1 MTTQLKFETST
12 ASRKNKMPENETVD
26 KSTYDESNIT
36 VLQGLE
42 AVRLRPGMYIG
53 GVDSTALHHLVFEIV
68 DNSVDEALAGYCSE
82 IHVIINSDGSL
93 SVEDDGRGIPVGIH
107 EEEGIPAVELIL
119 TRLHSGGKFDNSNY
133 KVSGGLNGVGAS
145 VVNALSG
152 KMIAEIHREGFLW
165 KQEYQ
170 KGITASSLEQI
181 EESKTTGT
189 HITFWPD
196 KTIFDNV
203 DFNFEILAHR
213 LRELAFLNKGILI
226 SIRDNRSERFQEFK
240 YEGGIAAFIEHINE
254 NKNVL
259 HESPVYFS
267 GKSED
272 VEIEVA
278 FQYNDSYTERIYSFV
293 NNINT
298 VDGGTH
304 LTGFKGAL
312 TRTLNSYISANKI
325 TNDLKENL
333 TGEDVR
339 EGMAAVIST
348 RVTNPQFESQKKIK
362 LTNVEIKGKVE
373 TLVSEY
379 LGAHL
384 EENPA
389 VAKKIVAKAIDAQR
403 ARLAAKKAREI
414 TRRKNVLEFSTLP
427 GKLADCQESDPALS
441 ELFLVEGDS
450 AGGSAKQGRD
460 RKNQAILPLKGKILN
475 VEKARFDKM
484 LSHEEIKAMIT
495 AMGTGIGKEEFDL
508 EKIRYHKIIIMTD
521 ADVDGLHILTLIL
534 TFFYRQMPEIIEN
547 GYLYIAQP
555 PLYKAKKGR
564 SSFYAKNEND
574 LTERLVRSSSETL
587 SLTSEKGTTIS
598 GEDLFQ
604 TALKIR
610 LYRTHYGRLCFN
622 PNLTLLINLLLKHEI
637 EIDLGGAEH
646 ILNCIDNLKNSYP
659 DYKLTVDPEKQG
671 SNVLIQVNDTQIELS
686 LNLLE
691 NLSAY
696 DYSQLFQEHMN
707 LKTALGENGL
717 LLTEENEG
725 ESHSIQTWSQV
736 LEFMVS
742 FGKKGMYIQRYKG
755 LGEMNPEQLWETT
768 LDPTIRTLKKV
779 KVEDIVESDGIFTI
793 LMGDNVEPRRNFIV
807 ENALRVKNLDV

>member
-1 MTTQLKFETST
+1 MQ
-12 ASRKNKMPENETVD
+12 ENQSVEVTD
-26 KSTYDESNIT
+26 YDESNIT

-53 GVDSTALHHLVFEIV
+53 GVDNTALHHLVFEVV
-68 DNSVDEALAGYCSE
+68 DNSVDEALAGFCTE
-82 IHVIINSDGSL
+82 IHVIINSDGSI
-93 SVEDDGRGIPVGIH
+93 SVEDNGRGIPVGIH

-119 TRLHSGGKFDNSNY
+119 TRLHAGGKFDNSNY

-145 VVNALSG
+145 VVNALSNR
-152 KMIAEIHREGFLW
+152 MIAEIHREGFLW
-165 KQEYQ
+165 KQEYR
-170 KGITASSLEQI
+170 KGNTASTLQQI
-181 EESKTTGT
+181 EDSRKTGT
-189 HITFWPD
+189 NITFWPD
-196 KTIFDNV
+196 DTIFDHV
-203 DFNFEILAHR
+203 EFNYEILAHR
-213 LRELAFLNKGILI
+213 LRELAFLNRGIMI

-240 YEGGIAAFIEHINE
+240 YDGGIASFIRHINE

-259 HESPVYFS
+259 HEDPVYFS

-293 NNINT
+293 NTINT
-298 VDGGTH
+298 IDGGTH

-312 TRTLNSYISANKI
+312 TRTLNNYMTSNNIAN
-325 TNDLKENL
+325 DSKENFS
-333 TGEDVR
+333 GEDVR
-339 EGMAAVIST
+339 EGMAAVISA
-348 RVTNPQFESQKKIK
+348 RVTEPQFESQKKIK

-379 LGAHL
+379 LGAYL
-384 EENPA
+384 EENPS
-389 VAKKIVAKAIDAQR
+389 VSKKIVAKAIDAQR
-403 ARLAAKKAREI
+403 ARLAAKKAREL

-427 GKLADCQESDPALS
+427 GKLADCQESDPSLS

-484 LSHEEIKAMIT
+484 LTNEEIKTMIT
-495 AMGTGIGKEEFDL
+495 AMGTGIGKEEFNL

-521 ADVDGLHILTLIL
+521 ADVDGSHILTLIL

-555 PLYKAKKGR
+555 PLYRAKKGR
-564 SSFYAKNEND
+564 SSFFVRDENE
-574 LTERLVRSSSETL
+574 LTERLVRSSSEIL
-587 SLTSEKGTTIS
+587 ILKPENGTAIS
-598 GEDLFQ
+598 GEELFQ
-604 TALKIR
+604 IALQIR
-610 LYRTHYGRLCFN
+610 LYRTHYDRLCYN
-622 PNLTLLINLLLKHEI
+622 PNLTMLINLLLKHQI

-646 ILNCIDNLKNSYP
+646 IINCISGLKNIYH

-671 SNVLIQVNDTQIELS
+671 NNVLIEVNGQQIELS

-696 DYSQLFQEHMN
+696 DYSQMFEEHLR
-707 LKTALGENGL
+707 LKAALGEKGVV
-717 LLTEENEG
+717 LTEEKEG
-725 ESHSIQTWSQV
+725 ESNFFQSWFEV
-736 LEFMVS
+736 LDFMIN

-768 LDPTIRTLKKV
+768 LNPKVRTLKKV
-779 KVEDIVESDGIFTI
+779 TIEDIVESDGIFTI
-793 LMGDNVEPRRNFIV
+793 LMGDHVEPRRNFIE

>member
-26 KSTYDESNIT
+26 KSTYDESDIT

-53 GVDSTALHHLVFEIV
+53 GVDSTALHHLVFEVV

-170 KGITASSLEQI
+170 QGITASSLEQI
-181 EESKTTGT
+181 EESKKTGT

-312 TRTLNSYISANKI
+312 TRTLNSYMSANKI
-325 TNDLKENL
+325 TNDLEENL

-555 PLYKAKKGR
+555 PLYRAKKGR
-564 SSFYAKNEND
+564 SSFYAKNENE
-574 LTERLVRSSSETL
+574 LTERLVRASSETL

-696 DYSQLFQEHMN
+696 DYSQLFQEHLN
-707 LKTALGENGL
+707 LKTALGENGVV
-717 LLTEENEG
+717 LTEENEG

>member
-1 MTTQLKFETST
+1 MQ
-12 ASRKNKMPENETVD
+12 ENQSVEVTD
-26 KSTYDESNIT
+26 YDESNIT

-53 GVDSTALHHLVFEIV
+53 GVDNTALHHLVFEVV
-68 DNSVDEALAGYCSE
+68 DNSVDEALAGFCTE
-82 IHVIINSDGSL
+82 IHVIINSDGSI
-93 SVEDDGRGIPVGIH
+93 SVEDNGRGIPVGIH

-119 TRLHSGGKFDNSNY
+119 TRLHAGGKFDNSNY

-145 VVNALSG
+145 VVNALSNR
-152 KMIAEIHREGFLW
+152 MIAEIHREGFLW
-165 KQEYQ
+165 KQEYR
-170 KGITASSLEQI
+170 KGNTASTLQQI
-181 EESKTTGT
+181 EDSRKTGT
-189 HITFWPD
+189 NITFWPD
-196 KTIFDNV
+196 DTIFDHV
-203 DFNFEILAHR
+203 EFNYEILAHR
-213 LRELAFLNKGILI
+213 LRELAFLNRGIMI

-240 YEGGIAAFIEHINE
+240 YDGGIASFIRHINE

-259 HESPVYFS
+259 HEDPVYFS

-293 NNINT
+293 NTINT
-298 VDGGTH
+298 IDGGTH

-312 TRTLNSYISANKI
+312 TRTLNNYMTSNNIAN
-325 TNDLKENL
+325 DSKENFS
-333 TGEDVR
+333 GEDVR
-339 EGMAAVIST
+339 EGMAAVISARLT
-348 RVTNPQFESQKKIK
+348 EPQFESQKKIK

-379 LGAHL
+379 LGAYL
-384 EENPA
+384 EENPS
-389 VAKKIVAKAIDAQR
+389 VSKKIVAKAIDAQR
-403 ARLAAKKAREI
+403 ARLAAKKAREL

-427 GKLADCQESDPALS
+427 GKLADCQESDPSLS

-484 LSHEEIKAMIT
+484 LTNEEIKTMIT
-495 AMGTGIGKEEFDL
+495 AMGTGIGKEEFNL

-521 ADVDGLHILTLIL
+521 ADVDGSHILTLIL

-555 PLYKAKKGR
+555 PLYRAKKGR
-564 SSFYAKNEND
+564 SSFFVRDENE
-574 LTERLVRSSSETL
+574 LTERLVRSSSEIL
-587 SLTSEKGTTIS
+587 ILKPENGTAIS
-598 GEDLFQ
+598 GEELFQ
-604 TALKIR
+604 IALQIR
-610 LYRTHYGRLCFN
+610 LYRTHYDRLCYN
-622 PNLTLLINLLLKHEI
+622 PNLTMLINLLLKHQI

-646 ILNCIDNLKNSYP
+646 IINCISGLKNIYH

-671 SNVLIQVNDTQIELS
+671 SNVFIEVNGQQIELS

-696 DYSQLFQEHMN
+696 DYSQMFEEHLR
-707 LKTALGENGL
+707 LKAALGEKGVV
-717 LLTEENEG
+717 LTEEKEG
-725 ESHSIQTWSQV
+725 ESNFFQSWFEV
-736 LEFMVS
+736 LDFMIN

-768 LDPTIRTLKKV
+768 LNPEVRTLKKV
-779 KVEDIVESDGIFTI
+779 TIEDIVESDGIFTI
-793 LMGDNVEPRRNFIV
+793 LMGDRVEPRRNFIE

>member
-1 MTTQLKFETST
+1 MQ
-12 ASRKNKMPENETVD
+12 ENQSVEVTD
-26 KSTYDESNIT
+26 YDESNIT

-53 GVDSTALHHLVFEIV
+53 GVDNTALHHLVFEVV
-68 DNSVDEALAGYCSE
+68 DNSVDEALAGFCTE
-82 IHVIINSDGSL
+82 IHVIINSDGSI
-93 SVEDDGRGIPVGIH
+93 SVEDNGRGIPVGIH

-119 TRLHSGGKFDNSNY
+119 TRLHAGGKFDNSNY

-145 VVNALSG
+145 VVNALSNR
-152 KMIAEIHREGFLW
+152 MIAEIHREGFLW
-165 KQEYQ
+165 KQEYR
-170 KGITASSLEQI
+170 KGNTASTLQQI
-181 EESKTTGT
+181 EDSRKTGT
-189 HITFWPD
+189 NITFWPD
-196 KTIFDNV
+196 DTIFDHV
-203 DFNFEILAHR
+203 EFNYEILAHR
-213 LRELAFLNKGILI
+213 LRELAFLNRGIMI

-240 YEGGIAAFIEHINE
+240 YDGGIASFIRHINE

-259 HESPVYFS
+259 HEDPVYFS

-293 NNINT
+293 NTINT
-298 VDGGTH
+298 IDGGTH

-312 TRTLNSYISANKI
+312 TRTLNNYMTSNNIAN
-325 TNDLKENL
+325 DSKENFS
-333 TGEDVR
+333 GEDVR
-339 EGMAAVIST
+339 EGMAAVISA
-348 RVTNPQFESQKKIK
+348 RVTEPQFESQKKIK

-379 LGAHL
+379 LGAYL
-384 EENPA
+384 EENPS
-389 VAKKIVAKAIDAQR
+389 VSKKIVAKAIDAQR
-403 ARLAAKKAREI
+403 ARLAAKKAREL

-427 GKLADCQESDPALS
+427 GKLADCQESDPSLS

-484 LSHEEIKAMIT
+484 LTNEEIKTMIT
-495 AMGTGIGKEEFDL
+495 AMGTGIGKEEFNL

-521 ADVDGLHILTLIL
+521 ADVDGSHILTLIL

-555 PLYKAKKGR
+555 PLYRAKKGR
-564 SSFYAKNEND
+564 SSFFVRDENE
-574 LTERLVRSSSETL
+574 LTERLVRSSSEIL
-587 SLTSEKGTTIS
+587 ILKPENGTAIS
-598 GEDLFQ
+598 GEELFQ
-604 TALKIR
+604 IALQIR
-610 LYRTHYGRLCFN
+610 LYRTHYDRLCYN
-622 PNLTLLINLLLKHEI
+622 PNLTMLINLLLKHQI

-646 ILNCIDNLKNSYP
+646 IINCISGLKNIYH

-671 SNVLIQVNDTQIELS
+671 SNVFIEVNGQQIELS

-696 DYSQLFQEHMN
+696 DYSQMFEEHLR
-707 LKTALGENGL
+707 LKAALGEKGMV
-717 LLTEENEG
+717 LTEEKEG
-725 ESHSIQTWSQV
+725 ESHFFQSWFEV
-736 LEFMVS
+736 LDFMIN

-768 LDPTIRTLKKV
+768 LNPKVRTLKKV
-779 KVEDIVESDGIFTI
+779 TIEDIVESDGIFTI
-793 LMGDNVEPRRNFIV
+793 LMGDQVEPRRNFIE

>member
-1 MTTQLKFETST
+1 MQ
-12 ASRKNKMPENETVD
+12 ENQSVEVTD
-26 KSTYDESNIT
+26 YDESNIT

-53 GVDSTALHHLVFEIV
+53 GVDNTALHHLVFEVV
-68 DNSVDEALAGYCSE
+68 DNSVDEALAGFCTE
-82 IHVIINSDGSL
+82 IHVIINSDGSI
-93 SVEDDGRGIPVGIH
+93 SVEDNGRGIPVGIH

-119 TRLHSGGKFDNSNY
+119 TRLHAGGKFDNSNY

-145 VVNALSG
+145 VVNALSNR
-152 KMIAEIHREGFLW
+152 MIAEIHREGFLW
-165 KQEYQ
+165 KQEYK
-170 KGITASSLEQI
+170 KGNTASTLQQI
-181 EESKTTGT
+181 EDSRKTGT
-189 HITFWPD
+189 NITFWPD
-196 KTIFDNV
+196 DTIFDHV
-203 DFNFEILAHR
+203 EFNYEILAHR
-213 LRELAFLNKGILI
+213 LRELAFLNRGIMI

-240 YEGGIAAFIEHINE
+240 YDGGIASFIRHINE

-259 HESPVYFS
+259 HEDPVYFS

-293 NNINT
+293 NTINT
-298 VDGGTH
+298 IDGGTH

-312 TRTLNSYISANKI
+312 TRTLNNYMTSNNIAN
-325 TNDLKENL
+325 DSKENFS
-333 TGEDVR
+333 GEDVR
-339 EGMAAVIST
+339 EGMAAVISA
-348 RVTNPQFESQKKIK
+348 RVTEPQFESQKKIK

-379 LGAHL
+379 LGAYL
-384 EENPA
+384 EENPS
-389 VAKKIVAKAIDAQR
+389 VSKKIVAKAIDAQR
-403 ARLAAKKAREI
+403 ARLAAKKAREL

-427 GKLADCQESDPALS
+427 GKLADCQESDPSLS

-484 LSHEEIKAMIT
+484 LTNEEIKTMIT
-495 AMGTGIGKEEFDL
+495 AMGTGIGKEEFNL

-521 ADVDGLHILTLIL
+521 ADVDGSHILTLIL

-555 PLYKAKKGR
+555 PLYRAKKGR
-564 SSFYAKNEND
+564 SSFFVRDENE
-574 LTERLVRSSSETL
+574 LTERLVRSSSEIL
-587 SLTSEKGTTIS
+587 ILKPENGTAIS
-598 GEDLFQ
+598 GEELFQ
-604 TALKIR
+604 IALQIR
-610 LYRTHYGRLCFN
+610 LYRTHYDRLCYN
-622 PNLTLLINLLLKHEI
+622 PNLTMLINLLLKHQI

-646 ILNCIDNLKNSYP
+646 IINCISGLKNIYH

-671 SNVLIQVNDTQIELS
+671 SNVFIEVNGQQIELS

-696 DYSQLFQEHMN
+696 DYSQMFEEHLR
-707 LKTALGENGL
+707 LKAALGEKGVV
-717 LLTEENEG
+717 LTEEKEG
-725 ESHSIQTWSQV
+725 ESNFFQSWFEV
-736 LEFMVS
+736 LDFMIN

-768 LDPTIRTLKKV
+768 LNPKVRTLKKV
-779 KVEDIVESDGIFTI
+779 TIEDIVESDGIFTI
-793 LMGDNVEPRRNFIV
+793 LMGDQVEPRRNFIE

>member
-696 DYSQLFQEHMN
+696 DYSQLFQEHLN

>member
-1 MTTQLKFETST
+1 MQ
-12 ASRKNKMPENETVD
+12 ENQSVEVTD
-26 KSTYDESNIT
+26 YDESNIT

-53 GVDSTALHHLVFEIV
+53 GVDNTALHHLVFEVV
-68 DNSVDEALAGYCSE
+68 DNSVDEALAGFCTE
-82 IHVIINSDGSL
+82 IHVIINSDGSI
-93 SVEDDGRGIPVGIH
+93 SVEDNGRGIPVGIH

-119 TRLHSGGKFDNSNY
+119 TRLHAGGKFDNSNY

-145 VVNALSG
+145 VVNALSNR
-152 KMIAEIHREGFLW
+152 MIAEIHREGFLW
-165 KQEYQ
+165 KQEYR
-170 KGITASSLEQI
+170 KGNTASTLQQI
-181 EESKTTGT
+181 EDSRKTGT
-189 HITFWPD
+189 NITFWPD
-196 KTIFDNV
+196 DTIFDHV
-203 DFNFEILAHR
+203 EFNYEILAHR
-213 LRELAFLNKGILI
+213 LRELAFLNRGIMI

-240 YEGGIAAFIEHINE
+240 YDGGIASFIRHINE

-259 HESPVYFS
+259 HEDPVYFS

-293 NNINT
+293 NTINT
-298 VDGGTH
+298 IDGGTH

-312 TRTLNSYISANKI
+312 TRTLNNYMTSNNIAN
-325 TNDLKENL
+325 DSKENFS
-333 TGEDVR
+333 GEDVR

-348 RVTNPQFESQKKIK
+348 RVTEPQFESQKKIK

-379 LGAHL
+379 LGAYL
-384 EENPA
+384 EENPS
-389 VAKKIVAKAIDAQR
+389 VSKKIVAKAIDAQR
-403 ARLAAKKAREI
+403 ARLAAKKAREL

-427 GKLADCQESDPALS
+427 GKLADCQESDPSLS

-484 LSHEEIKAMIT
+484 LTNEEIKTMIT
-495 AMGTGIGKEEFDL
+495 AMGTGIGKEEFNL

-521 ADVDGLHILTLIL
+521 ADVDGSHILTLIL

-555 PLYKAKKGR
+555 PLYRAKKGR
-564 SSFYAKNEND
+564 SSFFVRDENE
-574 LTERLVRSSSETL
+574 LTERLVRSSSEIL
-587 SLTSEKGTTIS
+587 ILKPENGAAIS
-598 GEDLFQ
+598 GEELFR
-604 TALKIR
+604 TALQIR
-610 LYRTHYGRLCFN
+610 LYRTHYDRLCYN
-622 PNLTLLINLLLKHEI
+622 PNLTMLINLLLKHQI

-646 ILNCIDNLKNSYP
+646 IINCISGLKNIYH
-659 DYKLTVDPEKQG
+659 DFKFTVDPEKQS
-671 SNVLIQVNDTQIELS
+671 SNVFIEVNGQQIELS

-696 DYSQLFQEHMN
+696 DYSQMFEEHLR
-707 LKTALGENGL
+707 LKAALGEKGVVL
-717 LLTEENEG
+717 SEEKEG
-725 ESHSIQTWSQV
+725 ESHFFQSWFEV
-736 LEFMVS
+736 LDFMIN

-768 LDPTIRTLKKV
+768 LNPEVRTLKKV
-779 KVEDIVESDGIFTI
+779 TIEDIVESDGIFTI
-793 LMGDNVEPRRNFIV
+793 LMGDHVEPRRNFIE

>member
-1 MTTQLKFETST
+1 MQ
-12 ASRKNKMPENETVD
+12 ENQSVEVTD
-26 KSTYDESNIT
+26 YDESNIT

-53 GVDSTALHHLVFEIV
+53 GVDNTALHHLVFEVV
-68 DNSVDEALAGYCSE
+68 DNSVDEALAGFCTE
-82 IHVIINSDGSL
+82 IHVIINSDGSI
-93 SVEDDGRGIPVGIH
+93 SVEDNGRGIPVGIH

-119 TRLHSGGKFDNSNY
+119 TRLHAGGKFDNSNY

-145 VVNALSG
+145 VVNALSNR
-152 KMIAEIHREGFLW
+152 MIAEIHREGFLW
-165 KQEYQ
+165 KQEYR
-170 KGITASSLEQI
+170 KGNTASTLQQI
-181 EESKTTGT
+181 EDSRKTGT
-189 HITFWPD
+189 NITFWPD
-196 KTIFDNV
+196 DTIFDHV
-203 DFNFEILAHR
+203 EFNYEILAHR
-213 LRELAFLNKGILI
+213 LRELAFLNRGIMI

-240 YEGGIAAFIEHINE
+240 YDGGIASFIRHINE

-259 HESPVYFS
+259 HEDPVYFS

-293 NNINT
+293 NTINT
-298 VDGGTH
+298 IDGGTH

-312 TRTLNSYISANKI
+312 TRTLNNYMTSNNIAN
-325 TNDLKENL
+325 DSKENFS
-333 TGEDVR
+333 GEDVR
-339 EGMAAVIST
+339 EGMAAVISARLT
-348 RVTNPQFESQKKIK
+348 EPQFESQKKIK

-379 LGAHL
+379 LGAYL
-384 EENPA
+384 EENPS
-389 VAKKIVAKAIDAQR
+389 VSKKIVAKAIDAQR
-403 ARLAAKKAREI
+403 ARLAAKKAREL

-427 GKLADCQESDPALS
+427 GKLADCQESDPSLS

-484 LSHEEIKAMIT
+484 LTNEEIKTMIT
-495 AMGTGIGKEEFDL
+495 AMGTGIGKEEFNL

-521 ADVDGLHILTLIL
+521 ADVDGSHILTLIL

-555 PLYKAKKGR
+555 PLYRAKKGR
-564 SSFYAKNEND
+564 SSFFVRDENE
-574 LTERLVRSSSETL
+574 LTERLVRSSSEIL
-587 SLTSEKGTTIS
+587 ILKPENGTAIS
-598 GEDLFQ
+598 GEKLFQ
-604 TALKIR
+604 IALQIR
-610 LYRTHYGRLCFN
+610 LYRTHYDRLCYN
-622 PNLTLLINLLLKHEI
+622 PNLTMLINLLLKHQI

-646 ILNCIDNLKNSYP
+646 IINCISGLKNIYH

-671 SNVLIQVNDTQIELS
+671 SNVFIEVNGQQIELS

-696 DYSQLFQEHMN
+696 DYSQMFEEHLR
-707 LKTALGENGL
+707 LKAALGEKGVV
-717 LLTEENEG
+717 LTEEKEG
-725 ESHSIQTWSQV
+725 ESNFFQSWFEV
-736 LEFMVS
+736 LDFMIN

-768 LDPTIRTLKKV
+768 LNPKVRTLKKV
-779 KVEDIVESDGIFTI
+779 TIEDIVESDGIFTI
-793 LMGDNVEPRRNFIV
+793 LMGDQVEPRRNFIE

>member
-1 MTTQLKFETST
+1 MQ
-12 ASRKNKMPENETVD
+12 ENQSVEVTD
-26 KSTYDESNIT
+26 YDESNIT

-53 GVDSTALHHLVFEIV
+53 GVDNTALHHLVFEVV
-68 DNSVDEALAGYCSE
+68 DNSVDEALAGFCTE
-82 IHVIINSDGSL
+82 IHVIINSDGSI
-93 SVEDDGRGIPVGIH
+93 SVEDNGRGIPVGIH

-119 TRLHSGGKFDNSNY
+119 TRLHAGGKFDNSNY

-145 VVNALSG
+145 VVNALSNR
-152 KMIAEIHREGFLW
+152 MIAEIHREGFLW
-165 KQEYQ
+165 KQEYR
-170 KGITASSLEQI
+170 KGNTASTLQQI
-181 EESKTTGT
+181 EDSRKTGT
-189 HITFWPD
+189 NITFWPD
-196 KTIFDNV
+196 DTIFDHV
-203 DFNFEILAHR
+203 EFNYEILAHR
-213 LRELAFLNKGILI
+213 LRELAFLNRGIMI

-240 YEGGIAAFIEHINE
+240 YDGGIASFIRHINE

-259 HESPVYFS
+259 HENPVYFS

-293 NNINT
+293 NTINT
-298 VDGGTH
+298 IDGGTH

-312 TRTLNSYISANKI
+312 TRTLNNYMTSNNIAN
-325 TNDLKENL
+325 DSKENFS
-333 TGEDVR
+333 GEDVR
-339 EGMAAVIST
+339 EGMAAVISA
-348 RVTNPQFESQKKIK
+348 RVTEPQFESQKKIK

-379 LGAHL
+379 LGAYL
-384 EENPA
+384 EENPS
-389 VAKKIVAKAIDAQR
+389 VSKKIVAKAIDAQR
-403 ARLAAKKAREI
+403 ARLAAKKAREL

-427 GKLADCQESDPALS
+427 GKLADCQESDPSLS

-484 LSHEEIKAMIT
+484 LTNEEIKTMIT
-495 AMGTGIGKEEFDL
+495 AMGTGIGKEEFNL

-521 ADVDGLHILTLIL
+521 ADVDGSHILTLIL

-555 PLYKAKKGR
+555 PLYRAKKGR
-564 SSFYAKNEND
+564 SSFYVRDENE

-587 SLTSEKGTTIS
+587 ILKPEYGAAIS
-598 GEDLFQ
+598 GEELFR
-604 TALKIR
+604 TALQIR
-610 LYRTHYGRLCFN
+610 LYRTHYDRLCYN
-622 PNLTLLINLLLKHEI
+622 QNLTMLINLLLKHQI

-646 ILNCIDNLKNSYP
+646 IINCISGLKNIYH

-671 SNVLIQVNDTQIELS
+671 NNVFIEVNGQQIELS

-696 DYSQLFQEHMN
+696 DYSQMFEEHLR
-707 LKTALGENGL
+707 LKAALGEKGVV
-717 LLTEENEG
+717 LTEEKEG
-725 ESHSIQTWSQV
+725 ESNFFQSWFEV
-736 LEFMVS
+736 LDFMIN

-768 LDPTIRTLKKV
+768 LNPKVRTLKKV
-779 KVEDIVESDGIFTI
+779 TIEDIVESDGIFTI
-793 LMGDNVEPRRNFIV
+793 LMGDQVEPRRNFIE

>member
-1 MTTQLKFETST
+1 MQ
-12 ASRKNKMPENETVD
+12 ENQSVEVTD
-26 KSTYDESNIT
+26 YDESNIT

-53 GVDSTALHHLVFEIV
+53 GVDNTALHHLVFEVV
-68 DNSVDEALAGYCSE
+68 DNSVDEALAGFCTE
-82 IHVIINSDGSL
+82 IHVIINSDGSI
-93 SVEDDGRGIPVGIH
+93 SVEDNGRGIPVGIH

-119 TRLHSGGKFDNSNY
+119 TRLHAGGKFDNSNY

-145 VVNALSG
+145 VVNALSNR
-152 KMIAEIHREGFLW
+152 MIAEIHREGFLW
-165 KQEYQ
+165 KQEYR
-170 KGITASSLEQI
+170 KGNTASTLQQI
-181 EESKTTGT
+181 EDSRKTGT
-189 HITFWPD
+189 NITFWPD
-196 KTIFDNV
+196 DTIFDHV
-203 DFNFEILAHR
+203 EFNYEILAHR
-213 LRELAFLNKGILI
+213 LRELAFLNRGIMI

-240 YEGGIAAFIEHINE
+240 YDGGISSFIKHINE

-259 HESPVYFS
+259 HEDPVYFS

-293 NNINT
+293 NTINT
-298 VDGGTH
+298 IDGGTH

-312 TRTLNSYISANKI
+312 TRTLNNYMTSNNIAN
-325 TNDLKENL
+325 DSKENFS
-333 TGEDVR
+333 GEDVR
-339 EGMAAVIST
+339 EGMAAVISA
-348 RVTNPQFESQKKIK
+348 RVTEPQFESQKKIK

-379 LGAHL
+379 LGAYL
-384 EENPA
+384 EENPS
-389 VAKKIVAKAIDAQR
+389 VSKKIVAKAIDAQR
-403 ARLAAKKAREI
+403 ARLAAKKAREL

-427 GKLADCQESDPALS
+427 GKLADCQESDPSLS

-484 LSHEEIKAMIT
+484 LTNEEIKTMIT
-495 AMGTGIGKEEFDL
+495 AMGTGIGKEEFNL

-521 ADVDGLHILTLIL
+521 ADVDGSHILTLIL

-555 PLYKAKKGR
+555 PLYRAKKGR
-564 SSFYAKNEND
+564 SSFFVRDENE
-574 LTERLVRSSSETL
+574 LTERLVRSSSEIL
-587 SLTSEKGTTIS
+587 ILKPENGAAIS
-598 GEDLFQ
+598 GEELFR
-604 TALKIR
+604 TALQIR
-610 LYRTHYGRLCFN
+610 LYRTHYDRLCYN
-622 PNLTLLINLLLKHEI
+622 PNLTMLINLLLKHQI

-646 ILNCIDNLKNSYP
+646 IINCISGLKNIYH

-671 SNVLIQVNDTQIELS
+671 SNVFIEVNGQQIELS

-696 DYSQLFQEHMN
+696 DYSQMFEEHLR
-707 LKTALGENGL
+707 LKAALGEKGVV
-717 LLTEENEG
+717 LTEEKEG
-725 ESHSIQTWSQV
+725 ESNFFQSWFEV
-736 LEFMVS
+736 LDFMIN

-768 LDPTIRTLKKV
+768 LNPEVRALKKV
-779 KVEDIVESDGIFTI
+779 TIEDIVESDGIFTI
-793 LMGDNVEPRRNFIV
+793 LMGDHVEPRRNFIE

>member
-1 MTTQLKFETST
+1 MQ
-12 ASRKNKMPENETVD
+12 ENQSVEVTD
-26 KSTYDESNIT
+26 YDESNIT

-53 GVDSTALHHLVFEIV
+53 GVDNTALHHLVFEVV
-68 DNSVDEALAGYCSE
+68 DNSVDEALAGFCTE
-82 IHVIINSDGSL
+82 IHVIINSDGSI
-93 SVEDDGRGIPVGIH
+93 SVEDNGRGIPVGIH

-119 TRLHSGGKFDNSNY
+119 TRLHAGGKFDNSNY

-145 VVNALSG
+145 VVNALSN

-165 KQEYQ
+165 KQEYR
-170 KGITASSLEQI
+170 KGNTASTLQQI
-181 EESKTTGT
+181 EDSRKTGT
-189 HITFWPD
+189 NITFWPD
-196 KTIFDNV
+196 DTIFDHV
-203 DFNFEILAHR
+203 EFNYEILAHR
-213 LRELAFLNKGILI
+213 LRELAFLNRGIMI

-240 YEGGIAAFIEHINE
+240 YDGGIASFIRHINE

-259 HESPVYFS
+259 HEDPVYFS

-293 NNINT
+293 NTINT
-298 VDGGTH
+298 IDGGTH

-312 TRTLNSYISANKI
+312 TRTLNNYMTSNNIAN
-325 TNDLKENL
+325 DSKENFS
-333 TGEDVR
+333 GEDVR

-348 RVTNPQFESQKKIK
+348 RVTEPQFESQKKIK

-379 LGAHL
+379 LGAYL
-384 EENPA
+384 EENPS
-389 VAKKIVAKAIDAQR
+389 VSKKIVAKAIDAQR
-403 ARLAAKKAREI
+403 ARLAAKKAREL

-427 GKLADCQESDPALS
+427 GKLADCQESDPSLS

-484 LSHEEIKAMIT
+484 LTNEEIKTIIT
-495 AMGTGIGKEEFDL
+495 AMGTGIGKEEFNL

-521 ADVDGLHILTLIL
+521 ADVDGSHILTLIL

-555 PLYKAKKGR
+555 PLYRAKKGR
-564 SSFYAKNEND
+564 SSFYVRDENE

-587 SLTSEKGTTIS
+587 ILKPENGAAIS
-598 GEDLFQ
+598 GEELFR
-604 TALKIR
+604 TALQIR
-610 LYRTHYGRLCFN
+610 LYRTHYDRLCYN
-622 PNLTLLINLLLKHEI
+622 PNLTMLINLLLKHQI
-637 EIDLGGAEH
+637 EIDLGGADH
-646 ILNCIDNLKNSYP
+646 IINCIGGLKNIYH

-671 SNVLIQVNDTQIELS
+671 NNVLIEVNGQQIELS

-696 DYSQLFQEHMN
+696 DYSQMFEEHLR
-707 LKTALGENGL
+707 LKAALGEKEL
-717 LLTEENEG
+717 VLTEEKEG
-725 ESHSIQTWSQV
+725 ESHLFQSWFEV
-736 LEFMVS
+736 LDFMIN

-768 LDPTIRTLKKV
+768 LNPEVRALKKV
-779 KVEDIVESDGIFTI
+779 TIEDIVESDGIFTI
-793 LMGDNVEPRRNFIV
+793 LMGDHVEPRRNFIE